1 MVYCLDAEVGIPMA
15 AAIRRRSGR
24 PKLAVYLHN
33 LDRPRGRL
41 ASKLLRIAD
50 SIDLFFSCCSSQPAP
65 GDTTFTFKTIF
76 GEVTVERSRISHN
89 QDGTIEIPSATVW
102 NTSHQLAITENLRA
116 AVCDQMS
123 NRSAGK
129 SRADVCQYAGDE
141 SLLGRSTV
149 IDIVHQEG
157 EQLTRAGASVPAR
170 SWTERRKPSWPCSG
184 PP

>member
-1 MVYCLDAEVGIPMA
+1 
-15 AAIRRRSGR
+15 
-24 PKLAVYLHN
+24 
-33 LDRPRGRL
+33 
-41 ASKLLRIAD
+41 
-50 SIDLFFSCCSSQPAP
+50 
-65 GDTTFTFKTIF
+65 
-76 GEVTVERSRISHN
+76 
-89 QDGTIEIPSATVW
+89 
-102 NTSHQLAITENLRA
+102 
-116 AVCDQMS
+116 MS

-157 EQLTRAGASVPAR
+157 EQLIVAHASVPAR